1 MKTRI
6 FVLSLAHALCV
17 GSVQAQVVAD
27 SACEKYA
34 VDIAAFATCDSP
46 TRVARA
52 DAEERPAVAPPAD
65 RKTPEKRSS
74 KEQEEAPPPA
84 LKPVPRPQTL
94 TPLRPQ

>member
-6 FVLSLAHALCV
+6 LALTLAHALCF
-17 GSVQAQVVAD
+17 GSAQAQVVAD

-52 DAEERPAVAPPAD
+52 DTEEHPAVAPPGD
-65 RKTPEKRSS
+65 RKAPEKRPS
-74 KEQEEAPPPA
+74 KEQEDAPRPA
-84 LKPVPRPQTL
+84 LQPAPVRK
-94 TPLRPQ
+94 R